1 MITNRL
7 ELALER
13 LKSSDWNRF
22 EHLASVF
29 LASEFD
35 ALRTVAN
42 SSGDEGRDAELFS
55 PEGEATIVAQYSVAI
70 DWAAKINA
78 TVRRLQSTMPNV
90 TVLIYVTNQLIGA
103 NADDLRKRLRVKHG
117 ISLDIRDKSW
127 FVDRVLGAPAR
138 ERASEELA
146 SVIVDPLLSNAG
158 VGPHVV
164 SELSSDESIAAV
176 TFLGLQWQDANRDKG
191 LTKLTFESLVLAALV
206 NTDNNNLMNQQ
217 TVREKVYA
225 LLPDHDRGQ
234 VQIYVDS
241 ALERLSKNALKRHPG
256 NMYCL
261 SFDESKRLSEF
272 RVMASLA
279 ESNLSNSIL
288 DIVQRVFQSE
298 KITANCENEF
308 LSCLRHATDAVLFDR
323 SQSFAMA
330 VQSGKL
336 ATLANTDFK
345 TVLIGELSKYSLP
358 KLPKVDWLS
367 LLRSCIQKILTS
379 EDASIQAYLRQLA
392 DSYTLLAFLKLTPD
406 VQGAVEK
413 MFSDGKIWLDA
424 SVILPLIADTLL
436 ASEAETGRFAR
447 MINAAR
453 DVGLKLYVTPGIV
466 EEVEHHMNKALT
478 CAQLNYGTWHG
489 SVPYL
494 LDRYIATGR
503 STASFATW
511 LNNFRG
517 DARPTD
523 DISDYLRE
531 EFSISTRSLEAES
544 AAVSEELR
552 HALEHL
558 WYERYQRRQERFN
571 TQLDQT
577 IITRLVRHD
586 VECYCG
592 VIQLRE
598 KDRASPFGYSV
609 WWLTIDQQTYDL
621 ESKLQSRMNAKPP
634 HSPVLSADF
643 LVNYLAF
650 GPNRRKLTKSK
661 EAHLPLLMVLRN
673 GASLT
678 PELMSEAETLR
689 SNLKDS
695 PERVIRRNVRDHLD
709 RAKARVGPV
718 ALVGMDEVDEI
729 VAASLYS

>member
-1 MITNRL
+1 M
-7 ELALER
+7 
-13 LKSSDWNRF
+13 
-22 EHLASVF
+22 
-29 LASEFD
+29 
-35 ALRTVAN
+35 
-42 SSGDEGRDAELFS
+42 
-55 PEGEATIVAQYSVAI
+55 
-70 DWAAKINA
+70 
-78 TVRRLQSTMPNV
+78 MPNV
-90 TVLIYVTNQLIGA
+90 TVLIYATNQLIGA
-103 NADDLRKRLRVKHG
+103 EGDDLKKRLRMNHG
-117 ISLDIRDKSW
+117 ISLDIRDRSW
-127 FVDRVLGAPAR
+127 FVDRVLGTHAR
-138 ERASEELA
+138 EKASEELA
-146 SVIVDPLLSNAG
+146 SIIVDPLLSNAG

-191 LTKLTFESLVLAALV
+191 LTKLTFESLILAALV
-206 NTDNNNLMNQQ
+206 NTDSNNLMGQQ
-217 TVREKVYA
+217 TIREKVYA
-225 LLPDHDRGQ
+225 LLPDHDQSQ
-234 VQIYVDS
+234 VQKYVDS
-241 ALERLSKNALKRHPG
+241 ALDRLAKKTIKRHPG
-256 NMYCL
+256 SMYCL
-261 SFDESKRLSEF
+261 SYEESQRLSEF
-272 RVMASLA
+272 RVAASLA
-279 ESNLSNSIL
+279 ESNLSSSIL
-288 DIVQRVFQSE
+288 HIVHRVFQDE
-298 KITANCENEF
+298 KIALTYENEF
-308 LSCLRHATDAVLFDR
+308 LNCLRNVTDAVLFDR

-330 VQSGKL
+330 VQTGKL

-345 TVLIGELSKYSLP
+345 TILISEFSKYSLP

-367 LLRSCIQKILTS
+367 MLRSCIQEILTS
-379 EDASIQAYLRQLA
+379 DDAAIQAYLRQLA

-424 SVILPLIADTLL
+424 SVVLPLIADTL
-436 ASEAETGRFAR
+436 SNGETETGRFAR

-466 EEVEHHMNKALT
+466 EEVERHMNKSLT
-478 CAQLNYGTWHG
+478 CAQLTYGKWHG

-494 LDRYIATGR
+494 LDRYVATGR
-503 STASFATW
+503 STASFASW

-523 DISDYLRE
+523 DISEYLRD
-531 EFSISTRSLEAES
+531 EFAISTRSLEIES
-544 AAVSEELR
+544 AGAAEELR

-558 WYERYQRRQERFN
+558 WHERYQRRQEKFN
-571 TQLDQT
+571 FQLDQSVV
-577 IITRLVRHD
+577 TRLVRHD

-621 ESKLQSRMNAKPP
+621 ENKLQARMSAKPP

-673 GASLT
+673 GASIT
-678 PELMSEAETLR
+678 PELMSEAESLR
-689 SNLKDS
+689 SSLKDS

-718 ALVGMDEVDEI
+718 ALIGMDEVDEI
-729 VAASLYS
+729 VATSLRP